1 MTELPRE
8 QQTSVWPLGTHTIET
23 PPDHPVLQAVDQAL
37 VPLRPLLRS
46 VRYDA
51 SDLMPSV
58 SMGFGAEFHAVSIR
72 LVDDDT
78 LMTDLPVGE
87 LDQTAGSLQRLLEE
101 NLNRRWNFR
110 VDSVTGSSPPQVIVV
125 IEHRLPLSEVQRLS
139 GEVID
144 GWIEKGL
151 AQGLLRALQGEGDN
165 L

>member
-1 MTELPRE
+1 MTALPRD
-8 QQTSVWPLGTHTIET
+8 QQSSIWPLGDHIIEAA
-23 PPDHPVLQAVDQAL
+23 PDHPVLQAIEHAL

-51 SDLMPSV
+51 NDLMPSV
-58 SMGFGAEFHAVSIR
+58 SMGLGAEFHAVSVR
-72 LVDDDT
+72 LIDDDT

-101 NLNRRWNFR
+101 NLNRTWTFR

-125 IEHRLPLSEVQRLS
+125 IEHRLPLSEVGRLS

-151 AQGLLRALQGEGDN
+151 AQGLLRALQGEGEN